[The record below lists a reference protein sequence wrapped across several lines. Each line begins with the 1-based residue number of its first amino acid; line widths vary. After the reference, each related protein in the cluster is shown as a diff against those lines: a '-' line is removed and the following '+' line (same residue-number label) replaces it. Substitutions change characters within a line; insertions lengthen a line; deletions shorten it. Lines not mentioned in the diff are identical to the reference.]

1 MTSGAR
7 PHVAHEP
14 PAGETDGEQMRAL
27 YGERFAGED
36 AFRRAMWAVLCRDF
50 FQRWVPKDGVVLD
63 VAAGT
68 CDFVNAIAAR
78 ERIALD
84 LNPAVTEYAD
94 PGVRTIVGR
103 ADAMSDVPAHSV
115 DVVFVSNFFEH
126 IDRDTILR
134 VLSEARRV
142 LRPGGRLLVL
152 QPNIRFAARDY
163 WMFFDHIT
171 PVDDRALVEA
181 FGLTGFSLV
190 HRIERFLP
198 FTAKSRLPQSV
209 FLVKAYLKVPL
220 VWRLLGKQSFLVAE

>member
-1 MTSGAR
+1 VTTFD
-7 PHVAHEP
+7 E
-14 PAGETDGEQMRAL
+14 GEQMRAL
-27 YGERFAGED
+27 YGERFSGED
-36 AFRRAMWAVLCRDF
+36 VFRRDMWAVLCRDF
-50 FQRWVPKDGVVLD
+50 FQKWVKTDAVVLD

-68 CDFVNAIAAR
+68 CDFVNGIQAR

-84 LNPAVTEYAD
+84 LNPAVEQFAD
-94 PGVRTIVGR
+94 PGVRTIIGR
-103 ADAMSDVPAHSV
+103 ADAMTDVADDSV

-126 IDRDTILR
+126 IDRDTILA
-134 VLSEARRV
+134 VLTESRRV

-181 FGLTGFSLV
+181 FGLTGFRLV
-190 HRIERFLP
+190 HKIERFLP

-209 FLVKAYLKVPL
+209 ALVKAYLKLPL
-220 VWRLLGKQSFLVAE
+220 AWRVLGKQSFLVAEPA

>member
-1 MTSGAR
+1 VTTFD
-7 PHVAHEP
+7 E
-14 PAGETDGEQMRAL
+14 GEQMRAL
-27 YGERFAGED
+27 YGERFSGED
-36 AFRRAMWAVLCRDF
+36 AFRRDMWSVLCRDF
-50 FQRWVPKDGVVLD
+50 FQKWVKPDAVVLD

-68 CDFVNAIAAR
+68 CDFINAIEAR

-84 LNPAVTEYAD
+84 LNPAVKTYAD
-94 PGVRTIVGR
+94 AQVRAIVGR
-103 ADAMSDVPAHSV
+103 ADDIVDVADDSV

-134 VLSEARRV
+134 VLTEARRV
-142 LRPGGRLLVL
+142 LRSGGRLLVL

-181 FGLTGFSLV
+181 FGLTGFRLV

-198 FTAKSRLPQSV
+198 YTAKSRLPQSV
-209 FLVKAYLKVPL
+209 GLVKAYLKLPL
-220 VWRLLGKQSFLVAE
+220 AWRLLGKQSFLVAEPA

>member
-1 MTSGAR
+1 MSAGAGSDATR
-7 PHVAHEP
+7 PSAE
-14 PAGETDGEQMRAL
+14 GEQMRAL
-27 YGERFAGED
+27 YGERFSGED
-36 AFRRAMWAVLCRDF
+36 VFRREMWAVLCQDF
-50 FQRWVPKDGVVLD
+50 FQRWVPTDAVVLD

-68 CDFVNAIAAR
+68 CDFINAIEAR

-84 LNPAVTEYAD
+84 LNPAVAEFAGA
-94 PGVRTIVGR
+94 GVRTVVGR
-103 ADAMSDVPAHSV
+103 ADAITEVADGSV
-115 DVVFVSNFFEH
+115 DTVFVSNFFEH

-134 VLSEARRV
+134 VLAEARRV

-181 FGLTGFSLV
+181 FGLTGFRLV

-198 FTAKSRLPQSV
+198 YTAKSRLPQSV
-209 FLVKAYLKVPL
+209 RLVRLYLKLPL
-220 VWRLLGKQSFLVAE
+220 AWRLLGKQSFLVAEPV

>member
-1 MTSGAR
+1 VTTFD
-7 PHVAHEP
+7 E
-14 PAGETDGEQMRAL
+14 GEQMRAL
-27 YGERFAGED
+27 YGERFSGED
-36 AFRRAMWAVLCRDF
+36 EFRRDMWTVLCRDF
-50 FQRWVPKDGVVLD
+50 FQKWVKTDAVVLD

-68 CDFVNAIAAR
+68 CDFINAIEAR

-84 LNPAVTEYAD
+84 LNPAVEQYSG

-103 ADAMSDVPAHSV
+103 ADAMTDVGDDSV

-126 IDRDTILR
+126 IDRDTILA
-134 VLSEARRV
+134 VLTESRRV

-152 QPNIRFAARDY
+152 QPNVRFCARDY

-181 FGLTGFSLV
+181 FGLTGFRLV

-198 FTAKSRLPQSV
+198 YTAKSRLPQSV
-209 FLVKAYLKVPL
+209 GLVKAYLKLPL
-220 VWRLLGKQSFLVAE
+220 AWRLLGKQSFLVAEPA

>member
-1 MTSGAR
+1 MTTFD
-7 PHVAHEP
+7 E
-14 PAGETDGEQMRAL
+14 GEQMRAL
-27 YGERFAGED
+27 YGERFSGED
-36 AFRRAMWAVLCRDF
+36 AFRRDMWSVLCRDF
-50 FQRWVPKDGVVLD
+50 FQKWVKPDAVVLD

-68 CDFVNAIAAR
+68 CDFINAIEAR

-84 LNPAVTEYAD
+84 LNPAVKTYAD
-94 PGVRTIVGR
+94 AQVRAIVGR
-103 ADAMSDVPAHSV
+103 ADDIVDVADDSV

-134 VLSEARRV
+134 VLTEARRV
-142 LRPGGRLLVL
+142 LRSGGRLLVL

-181 FGLTGFSLV
+181 FGLTGFRLV

-198 FTAKSRLPQSV
+198 YTAKSRLPQSV
-209 FLVKAYLKVPL
+209 GLVKAYLKLPL
-220 VWRLLGKQSFLVAE
+220 AWRLLGKQSFLVAEPA

>member
-1 MTSGAR
+1 VT
-7 PHVAHEP
+7 
-14 PAGETDGEQMRAL
+14 TFDDGERMRAL
-27 YGERFAGED
+27 YGGRFSGED

-50 FQRWVPKDGVVLD
+50 FQKWVRTDAVVLD

-68 CDFVNAIAAR
+68 CDFINAIEAG

-84 LNPAVTEYAD
+84 LNPAIEQYAD
-94 PGVRTIVGR
+94 PQVRTIVGR
-103 ADAMSDVPAHSV
+103 ADAMTAVADASV

-134 VLSEARRV
+134 VLAEARRV
-142 LRPGGRLLVL
+142 LRPQGRLLVL
-152 QPNIRFAARDY
+152 QPNVRFAARDY

-181 FGLTGFSLV
+181 FGLSGLRLV

-198 FTAKSRLPQSV
+198 YTAKSRLPQSV
-209 FLVKAYLKVPL
+209 GLVKAYLKLPI
-220 VWRLLGKQSFLVAE
+220 VWRLMGKQSFLVAEPADRR